1 MPFGNSSDIYDLTIG
16 ILTTRYRVVGGG
28 VAAAVRLAHVGGRQI
43 TIGDT
48 LEPSLTRAV
57 NIKGDC
63 TQAPAVTRGADL

>member
-1 MPFGNSSDIYDLTIG
+1 MPFDISSDIYDLSIG
-16 ILTTRYRVVGGG
+16 ILTTRYRVAGGG

-57 NIKGDC
+57 NTKGDC